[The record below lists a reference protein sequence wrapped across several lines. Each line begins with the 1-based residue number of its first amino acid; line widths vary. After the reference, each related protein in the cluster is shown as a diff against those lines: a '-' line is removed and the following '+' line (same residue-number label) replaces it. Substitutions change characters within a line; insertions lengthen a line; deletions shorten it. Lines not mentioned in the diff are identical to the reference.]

1 MAIWTLNELQL
12 FLWISDNILCMISR
26 QIWPSNL
33 LQEGNCP

>member
-1 MAIWTLNELQL
+1 MVTRTFKEMRL

-33 LQEGNCP
+33 LQEGNSP